1 MIKSREN
8 SRPWQTRERD
18 RKKVECQGFWGFVC
32 VCGQLNGM
40 GFSIVI
46 KILEGLVDVVGSK
59 FDDPKPQG
67 LFSLFMG
74 LRDHMASVGFHG
86 PTNYG

>member
-1 MIKSREN
+1 
-8 SRPWQTRERD
+8 
-18 RKKVECQGFWGFVC
+18 
-32 VCGQLNGM
+32 M

-74 LRDHMASVGFHG
+74 LRDNMASVGFHG